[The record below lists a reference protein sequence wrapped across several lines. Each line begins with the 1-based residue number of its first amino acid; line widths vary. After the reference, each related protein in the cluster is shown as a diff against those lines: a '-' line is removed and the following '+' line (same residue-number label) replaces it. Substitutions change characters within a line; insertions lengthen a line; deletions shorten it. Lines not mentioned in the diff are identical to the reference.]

1 MTGGD
6 AACSVG
12 LEIEVIGNVIFVTA
26 QVGIMLE
33 QSRLYG
39 AYDSAF
45 CFSLIE

>member
-33 QSRLYG
+33 QSRRYG
-39 AYDSAF
+39 AHDSAF
-45 CFSLIE
+45 CLSLIE